1 MRIQETLFALGHV
14 VDWATGLDYLTR
26 PLGQT
31 TTELDYWARLM
42 D

>member
-14 VDWATGLDYLTR
+14 VDWATGPDYYRTR
-26 PLGQT
+26 LLGKT
-31 TTELDYWARLM
+31 NGLNYWARLM